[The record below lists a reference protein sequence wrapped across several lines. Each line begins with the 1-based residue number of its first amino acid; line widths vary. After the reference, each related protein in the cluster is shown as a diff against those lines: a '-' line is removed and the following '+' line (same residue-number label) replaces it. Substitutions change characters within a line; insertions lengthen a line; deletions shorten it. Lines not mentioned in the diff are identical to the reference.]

1 MEEREH
7 GGIRRDTRVQ
17 IGAPSKMRYITSPLM
32 NIFIELI
39 YHSPLIPIRREIR
52 KGEGELRL
60 VNSREKERKRGEKL
74 EDGKRSVRSSEFRCF
89 AAIFYCENQLTLI
102 IDIRGIST
110 ARGCSPRSMAIKTRS
125 NCLWYLLTWDDESII
140 FLRWFRKFLN
150 SIQSKD
156 QKMRR
161 ISFILSYVSY
171 QKTFLKI
178 RFMIG
183 SVYIVHWI
191 FHMCIV
197 YIVYI

>member
-1 MEEREH
+1 MEREH

-60 VNSREKERKRGEKL
+60 VNSREKERKREEKL

-125 NCLWYLLTWDDESII
+125 NCLWYLLTWNDESII
-140 FLRWFRKFLN
+140 FLR
-150 SIQSKD
+150 S
-156 QKMRR
+156 
-161 ISFILSYVSY
+161 
-171 QKTFLKI
+171 FLKI
-178 RFMIG
+178 FKFNSIKRSKDAKNFIYFIL
-183 SVYIVHWI
+183 YILSKN
-191 FHMCIV
+191 FS
-197 YIVYI
+197 

>member
-1 MEEREH
+1 MEREH

-39 YHSPLIPIRREIR
+39 YHSPLILIRREIR

-125 NCLWYLLTWDDESII
+125 NCLWYLLTWDEESII
-140 FLRWFRKFLN
+140 LLRSFRRFLN
-150 SIQSKD
+150 SIQKIW
-156 QKMRR
+156 R
-161 ISFILSYVSY
+161 ISFILSYIFY
-171 QKTFLKI
+171 LYFQKTFLKI
-178 RFMIG
+178 RFMI
-183 SVYIVHWI
+183 VYIVPDI
-191 FHMCIV
+191 SYCNYV
-197 YIVYI
+197 YELYLKY

>member
-1 MEEREH
+1 MEREH

-60 VNSREKERKRGEKL
+60 VNSREKERKREEKL

-125 NCLWYLLTWDDESII
+125 NCLWYLLTWDEESII
-140 FLRWFRKFLN
+140 LLRSFRRFLN
-150 SIQSKD
+150 SIQKIW
-156 QKMRR
+156 R
-161 ISFILSYVSY
+161 ISFILSYIFY
-171 QKTFLKI
+171 LYFQKTFLKI
-178 RFMIG
+178 RFMI
-183 SVYIVHWI
+183 VYIVPDISYCNH
-191 FHMCIV
+191 V
-197 YIVYI
+197 YELYLKY

>member
-1 MEEREH
+1 MEREH

-39 YHSPLIPIRREIR
+39 YHSPLILIRREIR

-125 NCLWYLLTWDDESII
+125 NCLWYLLTWDEESII
-140 FLRWFRKFLN
+140 LLRSFRRFLN
-150 SIQSKD
+150 SIQKIW
-156 QKMRR
+156 R
-161 ISFILSYVSY
+161 ISFILSYIFY
-171 QKTFLKI
+171 LYFQKTFLKI
-178 RFMIG
+178 RFMI
-183 SVYIVHWI
+183 VYIVTDISYCNH
-191 FHMCIV
+191 V
-197 YIVYI
+197 YELYLKY

>member
-1 MEEREH
+1 MEREH

-60 VNSREKERKRGEKL
+60 VNSREKERKRQEKL

-125 NCLWYLLTWDDESII
+125 NCLWYLLTWDEESII
-140 FLRWFRKFLN
+140 LLRSFRRFLN
-150 SIQSKD
+150 SIQKIW
-156 QKMRR
+156 R
-161 ISFILSYVSY
+161 ISFILSYIFY
-171 QKTFLKI
+171 LYFQKTFLKI
-178 RFMIG
+178 RFMI
-183 SVYIVHWI
+183 VYIVPDISYCNH
-191 FHMCIV
+191 V
-197 YIVYI
+197 YELYLKY

>member
-1 MEEREH
+1 MEREH

-39 YHSPLIPIRREIR
+39 YHSPLILIRREIR

-60 VNSREKERKRGEKL
+60 VNSREKERKREKL

-125 NCLWYLLTWDDESII
+125 NCLWYLLTWDEESII
-140 FLRWFRKFLN
+140 LLRSFRRFLN
-150 SIQSKD
+150 SIQKIW
-156 QKMRR
+156 R
-161 ISFILSYVSY
+161 ISFILSYIFY
-171 QKTFLKI
+171 LYFQKTFLKI

-191 FHMCIV
+191 FHI
-197 YIVYI
+197 YIVTTFTNYI

>member
-125 NCLWYLLTWDDESII
+125 NCLWYLLTWDEESII
-140 FLRWFRKFLN
+140 LLRSFRRFLN
-150 SIQSKD
+150 SIQKIW
-156 QKMRR
+156 R
-161 ISFILSYVSY
+161 ISFILSYIFY
-171 QKTFLKI
+171 LYFQKTFLKI
-178 RFMIG
+178 RFMI
-183 SVYIVHWI
+183 VYIVPDISYCNH
-191 FHMCIV
+191 V
-197 YIVYI
+197 YELYLKY

>member
-60 VNSREKERKRGEKL
+60 VNSREKERKREEKL

-125 NCLWYLLTWDDESII
+125 NCLWYLLTWDEESII
-140 FLRWFRKFLN
+140 LLRSFRRFLN
-150 SIQSKD
+150 SIQKIW
-156 QKMRR
+156 R
-161 ISFILSYVSY
+161 ISFILSYIFY
-171 QKTFLKI
+171 LYFQKTFLKI
-178 RFMIG
+178 RFMI
-183 SVYIVHWI
+183 VYIVPDISYCNH
-191 FHMCIV
+191 V
-197 YIVYI
+197 YELYLKY

>member
-1 MEEREH
+1 MEREH

-60 VNSREKERKRGEKL
+60 VNSREKERKREKL

-125 NCLWYLLTWDDESII
+125 NCLWYLLTWDEESII
-140 FLRWFRKFLN
+140 LLRSFRRFLN
-150 SIQSKD
+150 SIQIKRSKD
-156 QKMRR
+156 AKNF
-161 ISFILSYVSY
+161 IYFIL
-171 QKTFLKI
+171 
-178 RFMIG
+178 
-183 SVYIVHWI
+183 
-191 FHMCIV
+191 CILSKNFS
-197 YIVYI
+197 